1 LVKVVMNRPGRRR
14 RSCLFFLRQPLI
26 AKSNRGLFS
35 VMDEWMKKRGDVF
48 PTVGWARQDSA
59 FFKAATESSHS
70 SSDNPLTP

>member
-1 LVKVVMNRPGRRR
+1 
-14 RSCLFFLRQPLI
+14 
-26 AKSNRGLFS
+26 
-35 VMDEWMKKRGDVF
+35 MDEWMKKRGDVF